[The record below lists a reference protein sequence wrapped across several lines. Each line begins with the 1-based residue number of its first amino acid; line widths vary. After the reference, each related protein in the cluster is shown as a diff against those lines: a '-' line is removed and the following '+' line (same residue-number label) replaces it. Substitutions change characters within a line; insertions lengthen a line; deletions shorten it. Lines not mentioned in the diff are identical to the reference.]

1 MRIGIQTNRSWSNE
15 DYQLIA
21 PRTDRPPQM
30 QSVLLFHIAGCKHTE
45 AEVAYLRGIG
55 VTHFTLRLSDSI
67 YEPDAQHV
75 SKWRRDS
82 IGYAEDCLRII
93 RRFYN
98 VGVLDFVVDNEP
110 NISWSLPKPKP
121 WNEMSLEEKAEW
133 LKGYAKAAQ
142 DYADWLRTFIEHI
155 TTRKWHDGYD
165 LPPGVRLF
173 APPIA
178 WTDEW
183 PHMPWLEAMKDIIP
197 LFDGISCHTYW
208 QSSRQGRD
216 NILAGP
222 LMWERFGAN
231 YRWYMNQY
239 PDMLIQCNEM
249 ANSIG
254 IQEIDGVPVWTP
266 QQIEGFMVEQYA
278 IWTEKAREAGVEVV
292 HIFIG
297 PSATEDW
304 DVFKP
309 TPKVV
314 SAMAQVPPVP
324 HEEAWRRAG
333 GI

>member
-1 MRIGIQTNRSWSNE
+1 
-15 DYQLIA
+15 
-21 PRTDRPPQM
+21 M
-30 QSVLLFHIAGCKHTE
+30 QSALLFSIHGCKHNE

-67 YEPDAQHV
+67 YEPDSTHAF
-75 SKWRRDS
+75 KWRRDA

-98 VGVLDFVVDNEP
+98 AGVLDYVVDNEP
-110 NISWSLPKPKP
+110 NISWTL
-121 WNEMSLEEKAEW
+121 A
-133 LKGYAKAAQ
+133 GYNATE
-142 DYADWLRTFIEHI
+142 YADWLRVFIEHI
-155 TTRKWHDGYD
+155 TNRRMRDGWD

-183 PHMPWLEAMKDIIP
+183 PHMPWLEAMRYIIP
-197 LFDGISCHTYW
+197 LFDGISVHTYW

-231 YRWYMNQY
+231 YRWYMNRY
-239 PDMLIQCNEM
+239 PDMPIQCSEM
-249 ANSIG
+249 GNSIG
-254 IQEIDGVPVWTP
+254 EQKIGGVPVHTP
-266 QQIEGFMVEQYA
+266 TQIEGYMVEQYP
-278 IWTEKAREAGVEVV
+278 IWTEQARAAGVEVA

-297 PSATEDW
+297 PGATHDW

-309 TPKVV
+309 TLRVIE
-314 SAMAQVPPVP
+314 AMARQGWYLGFRFL
-324 HEEAWRRAG
+324 HTL
-333 GI
+333 